1 VESELDLTETAII
14 FLKKT
19 AASLKGSARRVF
31 MVDTVEQLGPG
42 GQRRA
47 EIELGWA
54 RTTIRLGQ
62 REGKIGMQCVPAC
75 NLRGRKPVEFY
86 LPNLLADIKSI
97 AEGFSQTDPQFRNK
111 RLYTRLTVSELRRQ
125 LIVQKGYA
133 SEALPGDETLRL
145 RMNQM
150 GFILKKVQK
159 SKPLKK
165 IPETNAIFNQL
176 AEVNKTAHANETV
189 LRISMDAKAVVKM
202 GDLSRNG
209 RTRAP
214 TAALD
219 HDFKGTMVTPLGL
232 FLPQH
237 DELYIYMVTRS
248 TSDCQVDCLHDFWQ
262 SIKHRFPLVTT
273 FAINIDN
280 GPDCNSYRTQFMKRL
295 VDFSQE
301 SGITIDLAYYP
312 PYHSKYNP
320 VERCWGILENHWNGS
335 ILDSIEAVVGCASS
349 MTWKGRHP
357 VVKLVDTVYEKGITL
372 GKVAMRAVEA
382 KLQRLAALPRWF
394 VTIQPEY
401 VLERQ

>member
-1 VESELDLTETAII
+1 MAIA

-19 AASLKGSARRVF
+19 AAAFKGSARRGF
-31 MVDTVEQLGPG
+31 MADTVEQLGRG
-42 GQRRA
+42 GQTRA
-47 EIELGWA
+47 ELKLGWA
-54 RTTIRLGQ
+54 RSTIRLGQ
-62 REGKIGMQCVPAC
+62 HERKSAMQCVPAC
-75 NLRGRKPVEFY
+75 NQRGRKPVEY
-86 LPNLLADIKSI
+86 RLPNLLADIESI
-97 AEGFSQTDPQFRNK
+97 VDGFSQTDPQFRHK

-125 LIVQKGYA
+125 LIAQKDYA
-133 SEALPGDETLRL
+133 DEALPGDETLRL
-145 RMNQM
+145 RMNRM

-176 AEVNKTAHANETV
+176 AIANKTAHADETV

-202 GDLSRNG
+202 GELSRDG

-214 TAALD
+214 TVALD
-219 HDFKGTMVTPLGL
+219 HDFTGTMVTPLGL

-248 TSDCQVDCLHDFWQ
+248 TSDCQVDCLKNLWQ
-262 SIKHRFPLVTT
+262 SVHHRFPLVKTI
-273 FAINIDN
+273 ALNIDN
-280 GPDCNSYRTQFMKRL
+280 GPDCNSNRTQFMKRL
-295 VDFSQE
+295 VDLSQE
-301 SGITIDLAYYP
+301 FGITINLAYYP

-349 MTWKGRHP
+349 MTWKGKHP
-357 VVKLVDTVYEKGITL
+357 VVKLIDTVYEKGVTL
-372 GKVAMRAVEA
+372 SKLAMRAVEA

-394 VTIQPEY
+394 VSIQPGY
-401 VLERQ
+401 ALERQ

>member
-1 VESELDLTETAII
+1 MDTTETVIT

-19 AASLKGSARRVF
+19 AAALKGSARRMF
-31 MVDTVEQLGPG
+31 MADTVEQLGPG
-42 GQRRA
+42 GQVRA
-47 EIELGWA
+47 EIKLGWA

-62 REGKIGMQCVPAC
+62 REAKAGIQCVPAY
-75 NLRGRKPVEFY
+75 NQRGRKPVEFY

-97 AEGFSQTDPQFRNK
+97 VDGFSQTDPQFRHK

-125 LIVQKGYA
+125 LIAQKGYVG
-133 SEALPGDETLRL
+133 EALPGDETLRL
-145 RMNQM
+145 RMNRM
-150 GFILKKVQK
+150 GFILKKVEK

-165 IPETNAIFNQL
+165 IPQTNAIFKQL
-176 AEVNKTAHANETV
+176 AVVNKTAHADETV
-189 LRISMDAKAVVKM
+189 LRISLDAKAVVKM
-202 GDLSRNG
+202 GELSRNG

-214 TAALD
+214 TVALD
-219 HDFKGTMVTPLGL
+219 HDFKGAMVTPLGF

-248 TSDCQVDCLHDFWQ
+248 TSDCQVDCLKDLWH
-262 SIKHRFPLVTT
+262 SVKHKFPLVKT

-280 GPDCNSYRTQFMKRL
+280 GPDCNSHRTQFMNRL

-301 SGITIDLAYYP
+301 SGVTINLAYYP

-335 ILDSIEAVVGCASS
+335 ILDSVEAVVGCASS
-349 MTWKGRHP
+349 MTWNGRHP
-357 VVKLVDTVYEKGITL
+357 VVKLIDTVYEKGVTL

-394 VTIQPEY
+394 VTIQPGY
-401 VLERQ
+401 GPERQ

>member
-1 VESELDLTETAII
+1 MEFGLDLTETVIV

-19 AASLKGSARRVF
+19 ASALKGSARRVF
-31 MVDTVEQLGPG
+31 MADAVGQLGPG
-42 GQRRA
+42 GQTRA
-47 EIELGWA
+47 ERELGWA
-54 RTTIRLGQ
+54 RTSIRLGQ
-62 REGKIGMQCVPAC
+62 RESKSGIHCVPAH
-75 NLRGRKPVEFY
+75 NMRGRKPVECH
-86 LPNLLADIKSI
+86 LPNLLEDIRAI
-97 AEGFSQTDPQFRNK
+97 VDGFSQTDPQFRHK
-111 RLYTRLTVSELRRQ
+111 RLYTRLTVTELRRQ
-125 LIVQKGYA
+125 LIAQNNYS

-145 RMNQM
+145 RMNRM

-176 AEVNKTAHANETV
+176 AVDNKTAHADETV

-202 GDLSRNG
+202 GELSRDG

-214 TAALD
+214 TVALD
-219 HDFKGTMVTPLGL
+219 HDFTGTMVTPLGFL
-232 FLPQH
+232 LPQH

-248 TSDCQVDCLHDFWQ
+248 TSDCQVDCMKDLWQ
-262 SIKHRFPLVTT
+262 SIKHRFPLVKT

-280 GPDCNSYRTQFMKRL
+280 GPDCNSYRTQFMSRL

-335 ILDSIEAVVGCASS
+335 ILDSVEAVVGCASS

-357 VVKLVDTVYEKGITL
+357 VIKLVDTVYEKGITL

-382 KLQRLAALPRWF
+382 KLKRLPSLPRWF
-394 VTIQPEY
+394 VTIQP
-401 VLERQ
+401 

>member
-1 VESELDLTETAII
+1 LELGLDLTETVIT

-19 AASLKGSARRVF
+19 ATALKGSARRVF
-31 MVDTVEQLGPG
+31 MADTVDQLGPG
-42 GQRRA
+42 GQTRA
-47 EIELGWA
+47 EKKLGWA
-54 RTTIRLGQ
+54 RTTIRQ
-62 REGKIGMQCVPAC
+62 GKHESKSAIHCVPAC
-75 NLRGRKPVEFY
+75 NMRGRKPVEFY

-97 AEGFSQTDPQFRNK
+97 VDGFSQTDPQFRNK

-125 LIVQKGYA
+125 LIAQKGYA
-133 SEALPGDETLRL
+133 SEALPKDEALRL
-145 RMNQM
+145 RMNRM

-176 AEVNKTAHANETV
+176 AVVNRTAHANETV

-202 GDLSRNG
+202 GELSRNG

-219 HDFKGTMVTPLGL
+219 HDFTGTMVTPLGL

-237 DELYIYMVTRS
+237 DELYIYMVSRS
-248 TSDCQVDCLHDFWQ
+248 TSDCQVDCLQDLWQ
-262 SIKHRFPLVTT
+262 SIKHRFPLVKT

-280 GPDCNSYRTQFMKRL
+280 GPDCNSHRTQFMSRM
-295 VDFSQE
+295 VDFSQQ

-335 ILDSIEAVVGCASS
+335 ILDSVEAVVGCASS

-357 VVKLVDTVYEKGITL
+357 VVKLIDTVYKKGITL

-382 KLQRLAALPRWF
+382 KLKRLPSLPRWF
-394 VTIQPEY
+394 VTIEPAYVPE
-401 VLERQ
+401 R

>member
-1 VESELDLTETAII
+1 MEFGLNLTETVII

-19 AASLKGSARRVF
+19 AAALKGSARQEF
-31 MVDTVEQLGPG
+31 MADTVEQLGFG
-42 GQRRA
+42 GQTRA
-47 EIELGWA
+47 HAKLGWA
-54 RTTIRLGQ
+54 RTSIRLGQ
-62 REGKIGMQCVPAC
+62 HEVKSCIRCLPAC

-86 LPNLLADIKSI
+86 LPDLLKHIETIVD
-97 AEGFSQTDPQFRNK
+97 GFSQTDPQFRHK

-145 RMNQM
+145 RMNRM
-150 GFILKKVQK
+150 GFILKKVEK
-159 SKPLKK
+159 AKPLKK

-176 AEVNKTAHANETV
+176 AVVNKSAHADESV

-202 GDLSRNG
+202 GELSRNG

-214 TAALD
+214 TVALD
-219 HDFKGTMVTPLGL
+219 HDFTGDMVTPLGF

-248 TSDCQVDCLHDFWQ
+248 TSDCQVDCLDDLWQ
-262 SIKHRFPLVTT
+262 SVKHKFPLVKTL
-273 FAINIDN
+273 AINIDN

-301 SGITIDLAYYP
+301 SGVTIDLAYYP

-335 ILDSIEAVVGCASS
+335 ILDSVEAVVGCASS
-349 MTWKGRHP
+349 MTWKGRQP
-357 VVKLVDTVYEKGITL
+357 VVKLIDTVYEKGVTL

-394 VTIQPEY
+394 VTIQPGY
-401 VLERQ
+401 VQERH

>member
-1 VESELDLTETAII
+1 MELVETVITY
-14 FLKKT
+14 LKKT
-19 AASLKGSARRVF
+19 AAALKGGAHLVF
-31 MVDTVEQLGPG
+31 MADTVEQLGSG
-42 GQRRA
+42 GQTRA
-47 EIELGWA
+47 ERELGWA

-62 REGKIGMQCVPAC
+62 RESKSGIHCLPAFSH
-75 NLRGRKPVEFY
+75 RGRKTVEFH
-86 LPNLLADIKSI
+86 LPNLLRDIREI
-97 AEGFSQTDPQFRNK
+97 VDGFSQTDPQFRHK

-125 LIVQKGYA
+125 LIAQKGHA
-133 SEALPGDETLRL
+133 NEALPGDETLRL
-145 RMNQM
+145 RMNRM

-176 AEVNKTAHANETV
+176 AVANKTAHADETV

-202 GDLSRNG
+202 GELSRDG

-214 TAALD
+214 TVALD
-219 HDFKGTMVTPLGL
+219 HDFTGTMVTPLGF

-237 DELYIYMVTRS
+237 DEFYIYMVTRS
-248 TSDCQVDCLHDFWQ
+248 TSDCQVDCLKDLWQ
-262 SIKHRFPLVTT
+262 SVEHRFPLVKT

-280 GPDCNSYRTQFMKRL
+280 GPDCNSHRTQFMSRM
-295 VDFSQE
+295 VDSSQE

-335 ILDSIEAVVGCASS
+335 ILDSVEAVVGCASS

-357 VVKLVDTVYEKGITL
+357 VVKLIDTVYEKGVTL
-372 GKVAMRAVEA
+372 SKVAMRAVKA

-394 VTIQPEY
+394 VTIQPGY